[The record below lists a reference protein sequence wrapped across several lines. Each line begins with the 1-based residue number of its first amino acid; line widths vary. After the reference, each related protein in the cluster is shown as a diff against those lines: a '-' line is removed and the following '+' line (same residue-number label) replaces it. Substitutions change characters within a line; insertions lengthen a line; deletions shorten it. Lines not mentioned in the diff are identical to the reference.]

1 MFILY
6 RNANKLIFF
15 FLKIK
20 RDECFNVF
28 ATLFNLQM
36 TKKNIKKNKIFAKLN
51 YLRNATLRTRI

>member
-51 YLRNATLRTRI
+51 